1 MKLKSKFSFLA
12 TLLVVFIISGV
23 SICWFI
29 AERRYMINQL
39 KENQVSLV
47 DGLVQVSKEYLITK
61 DQILLLNYI
70 NFLVHNKKIVYVI
83 FSGVDGKILAHT
95 DIHRLGETDKTIVG
109 IKAIKTEKLF
119 IQSYQNKKGKV
130 ITDYALPVFMERKKS
145 GIARIGFSREELN
158 KAIKETV
165 FQTGKRIFGI
175 TLVGLIIGILGSLI
189 LAQTLTRPIKKLTSG
204 AKMIGKGKL
213 DTIIEVNNK
222 DELGALAKEFNLMA
236 FQLKELDQM
245 KQDFVSSVTHELR
258 SPLTSIM
265 MYIDLFFKGA
275 TGELTEKQRN
285 FLNIMKNSSKRLNS
299 FINDLLDIAK
309 IERGKMELIKEPLNM
324 TTILQETIQLFNIQA
339 DEKNI
344 KIYSKIQE
352 NIPVISA
359 DQNKIRQ
366 ILNNLLS
373 NAIKFTPEKGI
384 ISIEIQNISEYLQV
398 SISDNG
404 MGVPPEDLEKIFDK
418 FKQVR
423 GVKNKIK
430 GHKGTGLGLATVK
443 AIVQLHRGEIWVES
457 ILGKGSTF
465 YFTLPKVK

>member
-1 MKLKSKFSFLA
+1 M
-12 TLLVVFIISGV
+12 
-23 SICWFI
+23 
-29 AERRYMINQL
+29 
-39 KENQVSLV
+39 KENQVNLV

-61 DQILLLNYI
+61 DQILLFNYI
-70 NFLVHNKKIVYVI
+70 SFLMRNERIFYVL
-83 FSGVDGKILAHT
+83 FTNPRGKILAHT
-95 DIHRLGETDKTIVG
+95 NINRLEKMDKTPVG
-109 IKAIKTEKLF
+109 LKAIKTEKLL
-119 IQSYQNKKGKV
+119 IQSYQNKKGEK
-130 ITDYALPVFMERKKS
+130 ITDYALPVFMEQKKC
-145 GIARIGFSREELN
+145 GIARIGFSQEKLDKIIEE
-158 KAIKETV
+158 IV

-175 TLVGLIIGILGSLI
+175 ALIGLMIGILGSLI
-189 LAQTLTRPIKKLTSG
+189 LAQTLTKPIKKLTSG

-222 DELGALAKEFNLMA
+222 DELGTLAKEFNLMA
-236 FQLKELDQM
+236 CQLKELDQM

-275 TGELTEKQRN
+275 TGELTEKQIN
-285 FLNIMKNSSKRLNS
+285 FLNIMKSSSKRLNS

-309 IERGKMELIKEPLNM
+309 IERGKMELIKEHLNI
-324 TTILQETIQLFNIQA
+324 TTILQETIQLFNVQA

-344 KIYSKIQE
+344 RIFSKVPE
-352 NIPVISA
+352 NIPLISA

-373 NAIKFTPEKGI
+373 NAIKFTPEKGL
-384 ISIEIQNISEYLQV
+384 ISIEIQNVSECLQV

-404 MGVPPEDLEKIFDK
+404 MGVPSEDLEKIFDK

-465 YFTLPKVK
+465 YFTLPKEK